1 MKHLN
6 TGQIHSGPRPERR
19 EAAKDGTAAISTSRH
34 TVTVDPSFHPGP
46 RHETHRMR
54 SHWTSSAGSH
64 QRGACRRAPVLVGRP
79 ETAERASWQLNDD
92 GVAHAEVPTSTVRP
106 RSIPNGR
113 DLRRSAGPR
122 YRLEAQ
128 TSLAPQATASSKYHL
143 TSISLHG
150 HIRKPGTKPG
160 LVGANSFQIDAIR
173 YRQQPSKGA

>member
-6 TGQIHSGPRPERR
+6 TGQIHSGPEPERR

-34 TVTVDPSFHPGP
+34 MVTVDPSFHPGP
-46 RHETHRMR
+46 RHEPQRIR
-54 SHWTSSAGSH
+54 SHQTSSAGSR
-64 QRGACRRAPVLVGRP
+64 QRGACRRASVVVGRP

-106 RSIPNGR
+106 RSILNGR

-150 HIRKPGTKPG
+150 NPWKPGVSPG
-160 LVGANSFQIDAIR
+160 PVGAYNFQIDAIR
-173 YRQQPSKGA
+173 YRQPPSRGA